1 MGHLAAHLTLATSR
15 DAAPLRPRPGKGAA
29 NYQNYH
35 LLPGRGVAS
44 SLRMGAAPLT
54 CPARE
59 MDPFFFLSFLSFPPF
74 RTFASVSNFSCLE
87 NGRSKKNKRE
97 CVLSTNTFLLSLSLS
112 IVWKY
117 WGRIPA
123 REFAW
128 RSVSQARDIV
138 FHSIAFSYANY
149 TSREVF
155 SFLFLVVPSLP
166 SSTVYSSTSNRRDNE
181 KRVTPRWTR
190 PLTTVFDSSFTEII
204 PEFRN
209 LIIAI
214 GIRIV

>member
-87 NGRSKKNKRE
+87 NGKSKKKQKGMCPLDE
-97 CVLSTNTFLLSLSLS
+97 HAFTFDCLEILGKDPGS
-112 IVWKY
+112 
-117 WGRIPA
+117 RICMEI
-123 REFAW
+123 RF
-128 RSVSQARDIV
+128 
-138 FHSIAFSYANY
+138 
-149 TSREVF
+149 TGSRH
-155 SFLFLVVPSLP
+155 SLP
-166 SSTVYSSTSNRRDNE
+166 
-181 KRVTPRWTR
+181 
-190 PLTTVFDSSFTEII
+190 FDSI
-204 PEFRN
+204 
-209 LIIAI
+209 
-214 GIRIV
+214 

>member
-97 CVLSTNTFLLSLSLS
+97 CVLSTNTLSLS

-149 TSREVF
+149 TSRDSPF
-155 SFLFLVVPSLP
+155 SSSSSLP
-166 SSTVYSSTSNRRDNE
+166 YPLPRFILR
-181 KRVTPRWTR
+181 RVTGGTMRNASR
-190 PLTTVFDSSFTEII
+190 PGEQDSSPPCSIPRLPKLYQNFEI
-204 PEFRN
+204 
-209 LIIAI
+209 
-214 GIRIV
+214 